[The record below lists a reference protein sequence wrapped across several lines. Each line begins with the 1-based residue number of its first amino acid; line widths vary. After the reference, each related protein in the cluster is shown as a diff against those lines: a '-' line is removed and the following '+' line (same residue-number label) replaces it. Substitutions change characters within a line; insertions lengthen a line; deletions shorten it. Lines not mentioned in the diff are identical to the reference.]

1 MRELAVNLPEK
12 NYKIQIAGN
21 ILSTT
26 EEVINQLFSKSKAV
40 IITDKN
46 VWDLYGADFL
56 ESFENK
62 PDFIILPA
70 GEHTKSLEYAQ
81 TVFEN
86 LSERG
91 LLRDGLLIALG
102 GGVIGDLTGFV
113 ASVYLRGI
121 PFVQIPTTLLAQVD
135 SSVGGKTGVNIK
147 NGKNLVGS
155 FYQPSAVISDVNV
168 LNTLP
173 EREFACG
180 MAEIIKYSMIWKGPL
195 RDLLKE
201 YDPAGKEAGEKLQEI
216 IYVCCDIKR
225 QVVEQDRFDTGLRMI
240 LNFGH
245 TFGHAIENYYSYSKY
260 NHGEAVAL
268 GMVLACNLGIML
280 GITPESAKLELIDY
294 LTRFNLPVTDPVNVS
309 DLIAAVFN
317 DKKNTSDGIN
327 FVLVNKDSVAVI
339 HKIKF
344 DELNSSAKELTF

>member
-1 MRELAVNLPEK
+1 MKELTVNLPEK
-12 NYKIQIAGN
+12 SYNIQISGD
-21 ILSTT
+21 ILSKS
-26 EEVINQLFSKSKAV
+26 EEIIKQIFPKGKAV

-46 VWDLYGADFL
+46 VWDIYGNDFL
-56 ESFENK
+56 QSFKNK
-62 PDFIILPA
+62 PDYIILPA
-70 GEHTKSLEYAQ
+70 GEQTKSLATAE

-86 LSERG
+86 LSELG

-113 ASVYLRGI
+113 ASAYLRGI

-135 SSVGGKTGVNIK
+135 SSVGGKTGVNIRT
-147 NGKNLVGS
+147 GKNLVGS

-180 MAEIIKYSMIWKGPL
+180 MAEIIKYCMIWKGPL
-195 RDLLKE
+195 RELLKDYNPTNTE
-201 YDPAGKEAGEKLQEI
+201 TSEKLEEI
-216 IYVCCDIKR
+216 IHECCNIKR
-225 QVVEQDRFDTGLRMI
+225 QVVELDRFDTGLRMI

-245 TFGHAIENYYSYSKY
+245 TFGHAIENYYSYTKY

-280 GITPESAKLELIDY
+280 GITPEAAKAELMDY
-294 LTRFNLPVTDPVNVS
+294 LHRFNLPVSDPVNVT

-327 FVLVNKDSVAVI
+327 FVLINKENRAVI
-339 HKIKF
+339 HKINF